1 MIKLSVIKKD
11 NSEHKWSSSKIV
23 NAVKKSSHRIS
34 QELSKQESNNLIN
47 LVEDEALKLASN
59 GKIKVSKIHE
69 VVISKLME
77 INPLVS
83 ESYSQYR
90 QLKKR
95 QSRSFEKVFLES
107 DRVLQNGDR
116 ENANFDSTLTST
128 KSSLIRGV
136 FTGEL
141 YRSHIL
147 GKEYLDATE
156 DGFIYIHDIRDLIF
170 NSINCCLFDM
180 GNVLN
185 GGFEMSNQHYTEPKD
200 VLVAL
205 QVIGDVMLTSTAQQF
220 GGFSIP
226 DIDKILLKYISKA
239 RIHLR
244 GLMAEYSSMSDADL
258 DNYVENSIKTQLRQ
272 GFQSIEM
279 KMNTIPSGRG
289 DFAFTT
295 LSFGNID
302 SGTEQERLDQKSIC
316 DAILDVRMRGTG
328 ENHQPVTFPKL
339 VFLFNKNSYDT
350 NKDYVELFN
359 HSIECSSMCMY
370 PDYLSV
376 DAEDSYVG
384 DMYRLSGEALTPM
397 GCRAYLSPYTDKKD
411 GKVKFTSRANIGAV
425 SLNLPM
431 IHQKSKGKDFYK
443 DLDHYLEMIRQFHIS
458 RYDAIANNYCS
469 SNPMAFTQGGL
480 LGGNKQPHEKIGYD
494 IVQSFTASFGIT
506 ALNELNILHEG
517 KPLHESD
524 GKFIHEVLDHINNR
538 ISEFKEKDGY
548 LYALYGTPAESLC
561 GKQLQQFRKY
571 FGEVK
576 GITDREYF
584 TNSFH
589 AHVTANITPF
599 EKQDIEH
606 QYFHKV
612 LGGHIQ
618 YVRLTT
624 NTNLEAIKAVVL
636 RGMKMGFYQGVNFDL
651 VFCENCGFRPTHD
664 VKHCPK
670 CGSHKI
676 MIISRVCGYI
686 GFLKSGGETRFN
698 DAKVAEVLDRV
709 SM

>member
-11 NSEHKWSSSKIV
+11 NTECKWVSNKITQ
-23 NAVKKSSHRIS
+23 AIKKSADRIS
-34 QELSKQESNNLIN
+34 QDLSDADTTKLIN
-47 LVEDEALKLASN
+47 LVEEEVLKLAEN
-59 GKIKVSKIHE
+59 GKIKVSKIHD
-69 VVISKLME
+69 VVISKLMM

-95 QSRSFEKVFLES
+95 QARSFEKVLHES

-136 FTGEL
+136 FTSEL

-147 GKEYLDATE
+147 GKDYLKEIE

-180 GNVLN
+180 GKVLD

-205 QVIGDVMLTSTAQQF
+205 QVIGDVMLTATAQQF
-220 GGFSIP
+220 GGFTIP
-226 DIDKILLKYISKA
+226 DIDKILLKFIDKSRK
-239 RIHLR
+239 HLR
-244 GLMAEYSSMSDADL
+244 GLMASYTSMSDADL
-258 DNYVENSIKTQLRQ
+258 DAYVEDSIKNQLRQ

-295 LSFGNID
+295 LTFGNID
-302 SGTEQERLDQKSIC
+302 CGTEQERLDQKAIC

-339 VFLFNKNSYDT
+339 VFLFNRNSYD
-350 NKDYVELFN
+350 NSENYKELFH
-359 HSIECSSMCMY
+359 HSIKCSSMCMY

-384 DMYRLSGEALTPM
+384 DMYRLSGEVVSPM
-397 GCRAYLSPYTDKKD
+397 GCRAYLSKYEDPTD
-411 GKVKFTSRANIGAV
+411 GKVKFTGRGNIGAV

-431 IHQKSKGKDFYK
+431 IYYKSKGENFYE
-443 DLDHYLEMIRQFHIS
+443 DLDHYMEMIRKFHVM

-480 LGGNKQPHEKIGYD
+480 LGGTKKPHEKIGYD
-494 IVQSFTASFGIT
+494 IVKSFTASFGVT

-524 GKFIHEVLDHINNR
+524 GKFVNEVLDHINKR
-538 ISEFKEKDGY
+538 IAEFKEQDGY

-571 FGEVK
+571 FGEVD
-576 GITDREYF
+576 GVTDREYF

-589 AHVTANITPF
+589 AHVTAQITPF

-606 QYFHKV
+606 QYFHKC

-624 NTNLEAIKAVVL
+624 NSNLDAISAVVL

-651 VFCENCGFRPTHD
+651 VFCENCGFRPEHD
-664 VKHCPK
+664 VDNCPK

-676 MIISRVCGYI
+676 MIVSRVCGYI

-698 DAKVAEVLDRV
+698 DAKVAEVRDRV

>member
-1 MIKLSVIKKD
+1 MIKLDVIKKD
-11 NSEHKWSSSKIV
+11 MTECQWASNKITAAIRKSADRIAQEFNDT
-23 NAVKKSSHRIS
+23 NANRII
-34 QELSKQESNNLIN
+34 K
-47 LVEDEALKLASN
+47 LVEDEAMLLAKD
-59 GKIKVSKIHE
+59 GKIEVSVIHDI
-69 VVISKLME
+69 VINKLMIE
-77 INPLVS
+77 NPLIS

-90 QLKKR
+90 RLKK
-95 QSRSFEKVFLES
+95 QQARSFEKMFLES

-136 FTGEL
+136 FTSEL

-147 GKEYLDATE
+147 GKDYLDAI
-156 DGFIYIHDIRDLIF
+156 DVGFIYIHDIRDLIF

-180 GNVLN
+180 GKVLN
-185 GGFEMSNQHYTEPKD
+185 GGFEMSNQCYTEPKD
-200 VLVAL
+200 ILVAL
-205 QVIGDVMLTSTAQQF
+205 QVIGDVMLTATAQQF
-220 GGFSIP
+220 GGFTIP
-226 DIDKILLKYISKA
+226 DIDKILLKYMVKA
-239 RIHLR
+239 RKHLR
-244 GLMAEYSSMSDADL
+244 KSMASYSSMSDEDL
-258 DNYVENSIKTQLRQ
+258 DLYVENSIKTQLRQ

-295 LSFGNID
+295 LAFGNID
-302 SGTEQERLDQKSIC
+302 SGTPQEKLDQKAIC
-316 DAILDVRMRGTG
+316 DAILDVRMKGTG
-328 ENHQPVTFPKL
+328 DQHRPVTFPKL
-339 VFLFNKNSYDT
+339 VFLFNRNSYDT
-350 NKDYVELFN
+350 NEDYVDLFN
-359 HSIECSSMCMY
+359 HSIKCSSMSMY

-376 DAEDSYVG
+376 DAENSFVG
-384 DMYRLSGEALTPM
+384 DMYRLSGEVDEPM
-397 GCRAYLSPYTDKKD
+397 GCRAYLSEYKDPAD
-411 GKVKFTSRANIGAV
+411 GKIKFTGRANIGAV

-431 IHQKSKGKDFYK
+431 IHHKSHGEHFFE
-443 DLDHYLEMIRQFHIS
+443 DLDHYLEMIRKFHVM

-480 LGGNKQPHEKIGYD
+480 LGGTKQPHEKIGYD
-494 IVQSFTASFGIT
+494 IVKAFTASFGVT

-524 GKFIHEVLDHINNR
+524 GKFISEVLDHINKR
-538 ISEFKEKDGY
+538 ISEFKEQDGY

-561 GKQLQQFRKY
+561 GKQLLQFRKH
-571 FGEVK
+571 FGEVD
-576 GITDREYF
+576 GVTDHDYF

-589 AHVTANITPF
+589 AHVSSQITPF

-606 QYFHKV
+606 KFFHKV

-624 NTNLEAIKAVVL
+624 SSNLEAIKAIVL

-651 VFCENCGFRPTHD
+651 VFCEKCGHRPDHI
-664 VKHCPK
+664 VEACPK
-670 CGSHKI
+670 CGCNKI
-676 MIISRVCGYI
+676 TVISRVCGYI
-686 GFLKSGGETRFN
+686 GVYQSGGDTRFN
-698 DAKVAEVLDRV
+698 DAKLAEVRDRV

>member
-1 MIKLSVIKKD
+1 MINISVIKKD
-11 NSEHKWSSSKIV
+11 NTECSWASNKITT
-23 NAVKKSSHRIS
+23 AIKKSADRIS
-34 QELSKQESNNLIN
+34 LKLSDEDISKLIE
-47 LVEDEALKLASN
+47 LVEKEALVLANN
-59 GKIKVSKIHE
+59 GKIKVSDIHE

-77 INPLVS
+77 INPLIS

-95 QSRSFEKVFLES
+95 QARSFEKVLHES

-136 FTGEL
+136 FTSEL

-147 GKEYLDATE
+147 GKEYLKEIE
-156 DGFIYIHDIRDLIF
+156 DGFIYIHDLRDLIF

-180 GNVLN
+180 GNVLK

-205 QVIGDVMLTSTAQQF
+205 QVIGDVMLTTTAQQF
-220 GGFSIP
+220 GGFTIP
-226 DIDKILLKYISKA
+226 DIDKILLMYVQKA
-239 RIHLR
+239 RIRLR
-244 GLMAEYSSMSDADL
+244 ESMSAYKSMSDEDL
-258 DNYVENSIKTQLRQ
+258 DAFVEESIKTQLRQ

-295 LSFGNID
+295 LTFGNVD
-302 SGTEQERLDQKSIC
+302 SGTEQERRDQKLIC
-316 DAILDVRMRGTG
+316 DAILDVRMNGTG

-339 VFLFNKNSYDT
+339 VFLFNRASYDSSEEY
-350 NKDYVELFN
+350 KDLF
-359 HSIECSSMCMY
+359 HHGIKCTSMCMY
-370 PDYLSV
+370 PDFLSV
-376 DAEDSYVG
+376 DAEGSYVG
-384 DMYRLSGEALTPM
+384 DMYSESGEVDSPM
-397 GCRAYLSPYTDKKD
+397 GCRAYLSKYTNPQT
-411 GKVKFTSRANIGAV
+411 GKLVFTGRANIGAV

-431 IHQKSKGKDFYK
+431 IYYKSKGEKFYE
-443 DLDHYLEMIRQFHIS
+443 DLDHYLEMIRKFHIM

-480 LGGNKQPHEKIGYD
+480 LGGNKQPNEKIGHD
-494 IVQSFTASFGIT
+494 IVKTFTASFGVT
-506 ALNELNILHEG
+506 AFNELNILHEG

-524 GKFIHEVLDHINNR
+524 GKFVNEVLDHINKR
-538 ISEFKEKDGY
+538 INEFKEADGY

-571 FGEVK
+571 FGDVA
-576 GITDREYF
+576 GVTDREYF

-589 AHVTANITPF
+589 AHVTAQITPF
-599 EKQDIEH
+599 EKQDIEY
-606 QYFHKV
+606 QYFHKC

-624 NTNLEAIKAVVL
+624 NSNLDAIAAVVL
-636 RGMKMGFYQGVNFDL
+636 RGMKMGFYQGINFDL
-651 VFCENCGFRPTHD
+651 VFCESCGFRPDHD
-664 VKHCPK
+664 VEHCPK
-670 CGSHKI
+670 CGSSKI

-686 GFLKSGGETRFN
+686 GFLKSGGVTRFN